1 MTLSRRDQFAM
12 AAMSSW
18 IRAIADSPEM
28 DGYDSDEGSF
38 VQHQTAVAKTA
49 YGYADAMESIAKLDE
64 QKAALDQPI
73 KVVLHDQND
82 RDEIARL
89 RAELAKYTGDLTDE
103 QIEIIRLRYR
113 KLNEPGDTAEAWA
126 KSDEIIRKVR
136 SGEAGR
142 GE

>member
-103 QIEIIRLRYR
+103 QAEDVRVPMRYEFVNGKHAR
-113 KLNEPGDTAEAWA
+113 IFVQGCDAA
-126 KSDEIIRKVR
+126 IRKVR
-136 SGEAGR
+136 SGR